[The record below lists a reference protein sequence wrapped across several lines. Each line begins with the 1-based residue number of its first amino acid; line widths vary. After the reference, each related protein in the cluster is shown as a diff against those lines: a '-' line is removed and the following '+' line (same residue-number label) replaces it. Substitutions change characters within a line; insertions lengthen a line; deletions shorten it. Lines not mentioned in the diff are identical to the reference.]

1 MRRGGIHAGKRVRVD
16 SEYLHVFAD
25 CRPDSGHRGIEANQL
40 SGNAICRDIAT
51 CHIIAPA
58 MLALNNI
65 SLRRGRKVLF
75 EHASL
80 QLHAGQRMG
89 VIGANGCGKSS
100 LFAMLLGELE
110 PDDGELLLDPN
121 DEIAH
126 VAQESP
132 HGSGSAVDYVM
143 DGDRELRAVQ
153 AAIAEGESAAD
164 KPDLHLLY
172 ERLEAIDGFSAEA
185 RASQLLHGLGFAA
198 DEYAKPV
205 NAFSGGW
212 RMRLNLAR
220 ALMCRSDIL
229 LLDEPTNHL
238 DLPAILWL
246 ERWLKRY
253 EGILLVVSHDRDFL
267 DQVCTRIAH
276 IENQAIDLFTG
287 NYSQFEA
294 LRAEKLAQQQAMY
307 ARQQKE
313 IKHIQSYVDRFRYK
327 ASKAR
332 QAQSRIKM
340 LERMERIAP
349 AHVDS
354 PFRFHFFE
362 PAKQP
367 QHLLGL
373 TDVSAGYGDRVV
385 LDDINLNLSAGDR
398 LGLLGVN
405 GAGKST
411 LVKALATGSTLL
423 QGERVISKDTEIGY
437 FAQHQLE
444 LLRPEQ
450 SPIDHLRQVA
460 PDDREQDHRNYLGS
474 FGFGGERIFEPV
486 APFSGGEKAR
496 LVLALMIR
504 KAPNLLLLDEPTNH
518 LDLEMRQALSV
529 ALIEYTGALV
539 VISHDR
545 HLLRSVCD
553 DLLIVHDGVVER
565 FDQSLD
571 DYPAWV
577 RQQEEKAA
585 SAAAESPDE
594 PPKSVSK
601 KQQRQEQAALRR
613 RLKPLT
619 DKVRGVE
626 QELAETRARLNELES
641 RLADES
647 IYQDPGRTDE
657 LKELIRAQAEAKSAI
672 EALEWD
678 WLEASEQLEQAT

>member
-1 MRRGGIHAGKRVRVD
+1 
-16 SEYLHVFAD
+16 
-25 CRPDSGHRGIEANQL
+25 
-40 SGNAICRDIAT
+40 
-51 CHIIAPA
+51 
-58 MLALNNI
+58 MLALTNI
-65 SLRRGRKVLF
+65 SLRRGRKVLI
-75 EHASL
+75 ENASF
-80 QLHAGQRMG
+80 QMHAGQRMG

-100 LFAMLLGELE
+100 LFAMFLGELD
-110 PDDGELLLDPN
+110 PDDGDLALDPK

-153 AAIAEGESAAD
+153 AAIARGEAAAD
-164 KPDLHLLY
+164 QPDLHLLY
-172 ERLEAIDGFSAEA
+172 ERMEAIDGFTAES
-185 RASQLLHGLGFAA
+185 RASRLLHGLGFN
-198 DEYAKPV
+198 DEEYAKPV
-205 NAFSGGW
+205 KEFSGGW

-253 EGILLVVSHDRDFL
+253 EGIMLVVSHDRDFL

-276 IENQAIDLFTG
+276 IENESINLFTG

-294 LRAEKLAQQQAMY
+294 LRAEQLAQQQAMY
-307 ARQQKE
+307 VRQQKQ
-313 IKHIQSYVDRFRYK
+313 IKHMQGYVDRFRYK

-340 LERMERIAP
+340 LERMEQIAP

-354 PFRFHFFE
+354 PFRFHFIE
-362 PAKQP
+362 PKKQP

-373 TDVSAGYGDRVV
+373 TDAAVGYGDDVI
-385 LDDINLNLSAGDR
+385 LDNINLHLSAGDR
-398 LGLLGVN
+398 IGLLGVN

-411 LVKALATGSTLL
+411 LVKALSTGSTLL
-423 QGERVISKDTEIGY
+423 TGERLLSKDTKIGY

-444 LLRPEQ
+444 LLRPEH
-450 SPIDHLRQVA
+450 SPIDHLRDYA
-460 PDDREQDHRNYLGS
+460 PDDREQDHRNYLGR
-474 FGFGGERIFEPV
+474 FGFSGERIFEPV

-504 KAPNLLLLDEPTNH
+504 QGPNLLLLDEPTNH

-529 ALIEYTGALV
+529 ALIEYSGALV

-553 DLLIVHDGVVER
+553 ELLIVHDGVVDR
-565 FDQSLD
+565 FNRSLD
-571 DYPAWV
+571 DYPAWLKE
-577 RQQEEKAA
+577 QEDE
-585 SAAAESPDE
+585 SEQAAAKWQDAPE
-594 PPKSVSK
+594 KSVNK
-601 KQQRQEQAALRR
+601 KQQRQEQAQRR
-613 RLKPLT
+613 QRLKPLY
-619 DKVRGVE
+619 DKVREVE
-626 QELAETRARLNELES
+626 KDLASHRSRLVELDA

-647 IYQDPGRTDE
+647 IYVDSSRKNELTQLVQD
-657 LKELIRAQAEAKSAI
+657 QAAARSAI
-672 EALEWD
+672 ESLEWE
-678 WLEASEQLEQAT
+678 WLEASEELEKAT

>member
-1 MRRGGIHAGKRVRVD
+1 
-16 SEYLHVFAD
+16 
-25 CRPDSGHRGIEANQL
+25 
-40 SGNAICRDIAT
+40 
-51 CHIIAPA
+51 
-58 MLALNNI
+58 MLALTNI
-65 SLRRGRKVLF
+65 SLRRGRKVLI
-75 EHASL
+75 ENASF
-80 QLHAGQRMG
+80 QMHAGQRMG

-100 LFAMLLGELE
+100 LFAMFLGELD
-110 PDDGELLLDPN
+110 PDDGELALDPR

-132 HGSGSAVDYVM
+132 HGSGAAVDYVM
-143 DGDRELRAVQ
+143 DGDHELRAVQ
-153 AAIAEGESAAD
+153 AAIAEGEAAAD
-164 KPDLHLLY
+164 QPDLHLLY
-172 ERLEAIDGFSAEA
+172 ERMEAIDGFTAES
-185 RASQLLHGLGFAA
+185 RASRLLHGLGFG
-198 DEYAKPV
+198 DEEYAKPV
-205 NAFSGGW
+205 KEFSGGW

-276 IENQAIDLFTG
+276 IENESINLFTG

-294 LRAEKLAQQQAMY
+294 LRAEQLAQQQAMFV
-307 ARQQKE
+307 RQQKQ
-313 IKHIQSYVDRFRYK
+313 IKHMQSYVDRFRYK

-340 LERMERIAP
+340 LERMEQIAP

-354 PFRFHFFE
+354 PFRFHFIE
-362 PAKQP
+362 PKKQP

-373 TDVSAGYGDRVV
+373 TDAAVGYGDDVI
-385 LDDINLNLSAGDR
+385 LDNINLHLSAGDR
-398 LGLLGVN
+398 IGLLGVN

-411 LVKALATGSTLL
+411 LVKALSTGSTLL
-423 QGERVISKDTEIGY
+423 KGERLLSKDTKIGY

-444 LLRPEQ
+444 LLRPEH
-450 SPIDHLRQVA
+450 SPIDHLRDYA
-460 PDDREQDHRNYLGS
+460 PDDREQDHRNYLGR
-474 FGFGGERIFEPV
+474 FGFSGERIFEPV

-504 KAPNLLLLDEPTNH
+504 QGPNLLLLDEPTNH

-553 DLLIVHDGVVER
+553 ELLIVHDGVVDR
-565 FDQSLD
+565 FNRSLD
-571 DYPAWV
+571 DYPTWLKE
-577 RQQEEKAA
+577 QEEGLEQAVAKWQEVPA
-585 SAAAESPDE
+585 
-594 PPKSVSK
+594 KTVNK
-601 KQQRQEQAALRR
+601 KQQRQEQAQRR
-613 RLKPLT
+613 QRLKPLR
-619 DKVRGVE
+619 DRVRHVE
-626 QELAETRARLNELES
+626 KSLASNRSKLTELEAG
-641 RLADES
+641 LADES
-647 IYQDPGRTDE
+647 IYADPNRKDE
-657 LKELIRAQAEAKSAI
+657 LTQMIRDQAAVKSTNTARP
-672 EALEWD
+672 
-678 WLEASEQLEQAT
+678 S

>member
-1 MRRGGIHAGKRVRVD
+1 
-16 SEYLHVFAD
+16 
-25 CRPDSGHRGIEANQL
+25 
-40 SGNAICRDIAT
+40 
-51 CHIIAPA
+51 
-58 MLALNNI
+58 MLALTNI
-65 SLRRGRKVLF
+65 ALRRGRKVLI
-75 EHASL
+75 ENASF
-80 QLHAGQRMG
+80 QIHAGQRMG
-89 VIGANGCGKSS
+89 VIGANGSGKSS

-110 PDDGELLLDPN
+110 PDDGELAIDPK

-132 HGSGSAVDYVM
+132 HGSGAAVDYVM

-153 AAIAEGESAAD
+153 AAIAKGEAAAD

-172 ERLEAIDGFSAEA
+172 ERMEAIDGFTAES
-185 RASQLLHGLGFAA
+185 RASRLLHGLGFTP
-198 DEYAKPV
+198 DEYTKPV
-205 NAFSGGW
+205 KEFSGGW

-246 ERWLKRY
+246 ERWLQRY

-267 DQVCTRIAH
+267 DEVCKRIAH
-276 IENQAIDLFTG
+276 IENESISLFTG
-287 NYSQFEA
+287 NYSQFERQ
-294 LRAEKLAQQQAMY
+294 RAEQLSQQQAMY

-340 LERMERIAP
+340 LERMEQIAP

-354 PFRFHFFE
+354 PFRFHFIE
-362 PAKQP
+362 PKKQP

-373 TDVSAGYGDRVV
+373 MDASVGYGDTVV
-385 LDDINLNLSAGDR
+385 LDNIELNLSAGDR
-398 LGLLGVN
+398 IGLLGVN

-411 LVKALATGSTLL
+411 LVKALSTGSTLL
-423 QGERVISKDTEIGY
+423 KGERILSKDTQIGY

-444 LLRPEQ
+444 LLRPER
-450 SPIDHLRQVA
+450 SPIDHLRDYA
-460 PDDREQDHRNYLGS
+460 PNDREQDHRNYLGR

-504 KAPNLLLLDEPTNH
+504 QGPNLLLLDEPTNH

-553 DLLIVHDGVVER
+553 ELLIVHDGIVDR
-565 FDQSLD
+565 FNHSLD
-571 DYPAWV
+571 DYPAWLKE
-577 RQQEEKAA
+577 QEE
-585 SAAAESPDE
+585 AAEQGVAKWQDTPAR
-594 PPKSVSK
+594 SVNK
-601 KQQRQEQAALRR
+601 KQLRQEQAQQRQ
-613 RLKPLT
+613 RLKPLH
-619 DKVRGVE
+619 DKVRKVE
-626 QELAETRARLNELES
+626 KELASSRSRLTELETS
-641 RLADES
+641 LADES
-647 IYQDPGRTDE
+647 IYSDPGRQDE
-657 LKELIRAQAEAKSAI
+657 VTQLIRDRAAAMSSI
-672 EALEWD
+672 ETLEWE
-678 WLEASEQLEQAT
+678 WLEASEELERASR

>member
-1 MRRGGIHAGKRVRVD
+1 
-16 SEYLHVFAD
+16 
-25 CRPDSGHRGIEANQL
+25 
-40 SGNAICRDIAT
+40 
-51 CHIIAPA
+51 
-58 MLALNNI
+58 MLALTNI
-65 SLRRGRKVLF
+65 SLRRGRKILI
-75 EHASL
+75 EGASF
-80 QLHAGQRMG
+80 QIHAGQRMG

-100 LFAMLLGELE
+100 LFAMLMGELE
-110 PDDGELLLDPN
+110 PDDGELAIDPK

-143 DGDRELRAVQ
+143 DGDRELRIAQ
-153 AAIAEGESAAD
+153 AAIAAGEAAAD

-172 ERLEAIDGFSAEA
+172 ERMEAIDGFTAES
-185 RASQLLHGLGFAA
+185 RASRLLHGLGFAA
-198 DEYAKPV
+198 NEYTKPV
-205 NAFSGGW
+205 KEFSGGW

-276 IENQAIDLFTG
+276 IENESISLFTG
-287 NYSQFEA
+287 NYSQFET
-294 LRAEKLAQQQAMY
+294 LRAEQLAQQQAMY
-307 ARQQKE
+307 VRQQKE

-340 LERMERIAP
+340 LERMEQIAP

-354 PFRFHFFE
+354 PFRFHFIE
-362 PAKQP
+362 PKKQP

-373 TDVSAGYGDRVV
+373 VDATIGYGDEVI
-385 LDDINLNLSAGDR
+385 LDNINLSLSAGDR
-398 LGLLGVN
+398 IGLLGVN

-411 LVKALATGSTLL
+411 LVKALSTGSTLL
-423 QGERVISKDTEIGY
+423 NGERPLSKDTKIGY

-444 LLRPEQ
+444 LLRLEE
-450 SPIDHLRQVA
+450 SPIDHLREYA
-460 PDDREQDHRNYLGS
+460 PNDREQDHRNYLGR
-474 FGFGGERIFEPV
+474 FGFSGDRIFEPV

-496 LVLALMIR
+496 LVLAMMIR
-504 KAPNLLLLDEPTNH
+504 QGPNLLLLDEPTNH

-553 DLLIVHDGVVER
+553 ELLIVHDGIVDR
-565 FDQSLD
+565 FNRSLD
-571 DYPAWV
+571 DYPTWLREQEESAERAAAKWEDSPAKSANRKLQ
-577 RQQEEKAA
+577 RQQQA
-585 SAAAESPDE
+585 
-594 PPKSVSK
+594 
-601 KQQRQEQAALRR
+601 QQRQ
-613 RLKPLT
+613 RLKPLR
-619 DKVRGVE
+619 DKVRAVE
-626 QELAETRARLNELES
+626 TQLAASRLKLIELEK

-647 IYQDPGRTDE
+647 IYVDSSRKNELTQLVQD
-657 LKELIRAQAEAKSAI
+657 QAAEKTTVES
-672 EALEWD
+672 LEWE
-678 WLEASEQLEQAT
+678 WLEVSEELEKAT